1 MSRHEWLRAAK
12 AQVGIAID
20 DTSETYDVQYV
31 DVRRRLLIR
40 DEPTYQL
47 VKTTRCIDR
56 EYARG
61 APSEQIYISR
71 ALEM

>member
-56 EYARG
+56 
-61 APSEQIYISR
+61 
-71 ALEM
+71 

>member
-20 DTSETYDVQYV
+20 DTSETYDDQYVQYV

-56 EYARG
+56 
-61 APSEQIYISR
+61 
-71 ALEM
+71 